1 MRLFICSFVLF
12 VCVSE
17 VLSVYDYHARVGIP
31 KAEILLQ
38 SENNIGVLG
47 RIVGGAQATQF
58 AYPYQAGVVV
68 TLTSGWTSVCGGS
81 LISNTRVL
89 SAAHC
94 WWDGRAQA
102 RTFQVVLGSLTLFS
116 GGTRIDTSDVVVHG
130 SWEPPNVMFDIA
142 MVKIT
147 KVNYDRREPWSSSVK
162 SDTTSSDQLR
172 RRLLMLR
179 LVPLMSG
186 DIQLPKTVVPLAPFT
201 VVQYVRIHFI
211 IAVGY
216 SIQAIPLPATADVN
230 RDFAGL
236 TAVASGFGK
245 TSDAQNSFPP
255 TTSLH
260 HVTLQVITNA
270 VCQQSYNDADVS
282 IHGSHLCTS
291 GAQGVGTCD
300 GDSGGP
306 LTAVWNNQRILI
318 GVVSFGPDG
327 GCQSGIPSV
336 FTRVTS
342 YLTWIQG
349 NM

>member
-147 KVNYDRREPWSSSVK
+147 KVNYDN
-162 SDTTSSDQLR
+162 
-172 RRLLMLR
+172 
-179 LVPLMSG
+179 
-186 DIQLPKTVVPLAPFT
+186 
-201 VVQYVRIHFI
+201 
-211 IAVGY
+211 